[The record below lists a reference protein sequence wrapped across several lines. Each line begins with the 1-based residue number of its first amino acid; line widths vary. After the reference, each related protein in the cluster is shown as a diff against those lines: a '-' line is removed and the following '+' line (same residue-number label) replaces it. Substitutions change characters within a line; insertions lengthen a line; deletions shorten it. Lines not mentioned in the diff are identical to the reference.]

1 MKQKIITLLLAVFC
15 FITAFAQSRYSDPHC
30 LGTIYVDVDKT
41 ELLGPGS
48 EMYLQ
53 GRIPDGANTMNF
65 YMWSMQGLGSPI
77 LYSTNGIYFYFSITK
92 MSLKWAYKMDPDGV
106 FTAELYTGENVN
118 AVVSGEGFYYVQ
130 YQIADF
136 Q

>member
-1 MKQKIITLLLAVFC
+1 
-15 FITAFAQSRYSDPHC
+15 
-30 LGTIYVDVDKT
+30 
-41 ELLGPGS
+41 
-48 EMYLQ
+48 
-53 GRIPDGANTMNF
+53 
-65 YMWSMQGLGSPI
+65 
-77 LYSTNGIYFYFSITK
+77 
-92 MSLKWAYKMDPDGV
+92 MDPDGV